1 MYVYIYKLIK
11 ILLFIYFYIYNFT
24 ILYILHF
31 NKYVPIFI
39 MRLPNQFKRR
49 IKVLFLTKK
58 KDLIFIYFIYAVF
71 IKWKVLSIS

>member
-1 MYVYIYKLIK
+1 
-11 ILLFIYFYIYNFT
+11 
-24 ILYILHF
+24 
-31 NKYVPIFI
+31 